1 MSAQVLNDQVNH
13 VLSSVRSLLDHAHTL
28 DLNNLQAVKGAVGD
42 VRALQ
47 LVTGTEGRKKT
58 GTEGRNKTGTEGRKK
73 TGNKGRKKTGTKGR
87 KKKGEKE
94 KYSKNQKTVE

>member
-13 VLSSVRSLLDHAHTL
+13 VLSSVRSLLDHAHTV
-28 DLNNLQAVKGAVGD
+28 DLNNLQTVKGAVGD

-58 GTEGRNKTGTEGRKK
+58 GTEGRKMTGTE
-73 TGNKGRKKTGTKGR
+73 GR

-94 KYSKNQKTVE
+94 KYNKNQKTVE

>member
-13 VLSSVRSLLDHAHTL
+13 VLSSVRSLLDHAHTV
-28 DLNNLQAVKGAVGD
+28 DLNNLQTVKGAVGD

-58 GTEGRNKTGTEGRKK
+58 GTEGRKKTGTEGRKK
-73 TGNKGRKKTGTKGR
+73 TGIEGRKKTGTEGR
-87 KKKGEKE
+87 KKTGTEGRK
-94 KYSKNQKTVE
+94 KTGTEGR

>member
-58 GTEGRNKTGTEGRKK
+58 G
-73 TGNKGRKKTGTKGR
+73 NKGRKKTGTKGR